1 MNGKKILISL
11 VAIMLLLSTILL
23 QSVSYAKSV
32 ETGKE
37 LIMGVLPLMENSTP
51 HMGYAI
57 NNPKTGNLGENK
69 TAAKI
74 WNIVKYTGE
83 TQYENP
89 NFYCVKAGVGFVR
102 GENETLRKAPYNLY
116 FNMKTEREEIK
127 KQGEQNGV
135 LKTLVESNFSENG
148 TTINQYNAILAV
160 LDMMYLPG
168 ESTENDKK
176 QIIFNAIKD
185 VVNKDES
192 EYKTNPSWEL
202 MNKAFELP
210 AGMYDI
216 DFIEENQPTKYSLRD
231 GWALTDN
238 EINAVNQ
245 AVLWYFSNYY
255 KVDETVT
262 NTYKETTEHETL
274 YDKVGQHTFSWLNY
288 TTDDETYH
296 VFTSSEDAV
305 GQGNNVN
312 PINSRAMQAG
322 ALYEYMISEA
332 KKNASQY
339 ENISQVSG
347 TPVTVDTKTLK
358 QENSGDN
365 YIIGPIHMTKKNPTP
380 FTIDFKVKNNGSEI
394 SNYQL
399 LNSQKQQVT
408 ATIESLVGSDFY
420 LSVPKDQVK
429 DFSIDINVKYNDKTM
444 TLWASSTNELTQ
456 PLVEVKTEEV
466 KEPVTL
472 KLEPLPEKFDL
483 KLIKRITAVNDK
495 PVAERIKSVDVSKL
509 NREVDANG
517 NLTETTAKYKMTK
530 DPVSV
535 VKGDIVTYT
544 FRVYNEGTID
554 GYAKEI
560 TEEIPEGLQFLGT
573 TVGEDMQP
581 ITDKEELAAVE
592 FNAQN
597 GWSYV
602 QGDMTKIKTTNLA
615 LHPIVNGQADTVSH
629 TENLIPAFGHN
640 DGTKTEQDLK
650 YKEISVKFKVTA
662 DLVGKAIRNEAA
674 ITNDTDKDGDP
685 IDDRDSKPEEWKK
698 DPDDEF
704 YDDDKKWPI
713 YKEDDEDYDNIIL
726 PSFDLALRKFIV
738 AVSKDETIEENEYL
752 KNANGSYKR
761 EPAVDTSKLNTVGA
775 DGKLITTADYNH
787 TKEPVIV
794 QANDIVVYMLRA
806 YNEGEVD
813 GYAAQIKDHLPPHL
827 EYVESDFN
835 KQYGWKVAEDGR
847 TVTTDYLSADEFLI
861 KKAEANESGK
871 IELSY
876 KEVPIMCRV
885 KETAPTSQ
893 NITNIADITKYLDA
907 SKNPVTDRD
916 SQENNVNLPADK
928 DLPGYKG
935 NETGSYVPGQQDDD
949 DFEKVVIK
957 IFDLALRKWVTE
969 AIVIENG
976 GQTVTQTGHDPW
988 DDPEDVVKVEL
999 HRKKLDEVVVKFRYS
1014 IRIYNQGEVEGYAK
1028 EITDYIPEGLKFVA
1042 EDNPGWVDEG
1052 NNVIS
1057 TKLLENTLLQP
1068 GESADVEVL
1077 LTWINN
1083 EDNMGVMTN
1092 TAEISIDDN
1101 PYDLPDID
1109 STPDNQKPG
1118 EDDIDDAPVMLSIS
1132 TGQARIYF
1140 TLGFV
1145 VLITVAGGVVLIK
1158 RYVL

>member
-1 MNGKKILISL
+1 MNGKKILMSL
-11 VAIMLLLSTILL
+11 VAIMLLASTILL
-23 QSVSYAKSV
+23 QNISYAKEV
-32 ETGKE
+32 EPGNERFMGISE
-37 LIMGVLPLMENSTP
+37 LMKDNEPNW
-51 HMGYAI
+51 GYAI
-57 NNPKTGNLGENK
+57 NNPKTGNNQGNDI

-74 WNIVKYTGE
+74 WEIIEYNGNTNIHKDP
-83 TQYENP
+83 NP
-89 NFYCVKAGVGFVR
+89 NLYCVKAGVGFLR
-102 GENETLRKAPYNLY
+102 NEDLERKEIYNRY
-116 FNMKTEREEIK
+116 YNMKTDKDEMIERNPNNE
-127 KQGEQNGV
+127 V
-135 LKTLVESNFSENG
+135 LKTLVRNFTEEDG

-160 LDMMYLPG
+160 LDMMYIPG
-168 ESTENDKK
+168 ESTDAEKK
-176 QIIFNAIKD
+176 EMIYKAIQNAY
-185 VVNKDES
+185 NNEQS
-192 EYKTNPSWEL
+192 QYNQRWEL
-202 MNKAFELP
+202 MNRAFQLP
-210 AGMYDI
+210 EGMYDS
-216 DFIEENQPTKYSLRD
+216 DFIEENQPTKYNLTD
-231 GWALTDN
+231 WALTEN

-245 AVLWYFSNYY
+245 AVLWYFTNYY
-255 KVDETVT
+255 KVDKTDT
-262 NTYKETTEHETL
+262 TTYKETTEHEML
-274 YDKVGQHTFSWLNY
+274 YDKVGQHSSTWLNY
-288 TTDDETYH
+288 TTDGENYQ
-296 VFTSSEDAV
+296 VFDSAND
-305 GQGNNVN
+305 NK
-312 PINSRAMQAG
+312 INSIVSRAMQAG

-332 KKNASQY
+332 KKNANQY

-358 QENSGDN
+358 QETSGDN
-365 YIIGPIHMTKKNPTP
+365 YIIGPIHMTKTNNPAP
-380 FTIDFKVKNNGSEI
+380 YTIDFKVKNNGSEI
-394 SNYQL
+394 SEYQL
-399 LNSQKQQVT
+399 LNSQKQPVANGT
-408 ATIESLVGSDFY
+408 TIESLVGNDFY
-420 LSVPKDQVK
+420 LLVSKNQVK

-444 TLWASSTNELTQ
+444 TLWASSTNNQAQ
-456 PLVEVKTEEV
+456 PLVEVKKEEV

-472 KLEPLPEKFDL
+472 KLEPLPERFDL
-483 KLIKRITAVNDK
+483 KLIKRITEVNGK
-495 PVAERIKSVDVSKL
+495 KVAERIKSVDVSKL

-560 TEEIPEGLQFLGT
+560 TEDIPEGLQFLGS
-573 TVGEDMQP
+573 TVGEDMNP
-581 ITDKEELAAVE
+581 ITDKDELAAVE

-602 QGDMTKIKTTNLA
+602 DGDMKKIKTTNLA

-629 TENLIPAFGHN
+629 TENLIPAFGYN

-650 YKEISVKFKVTA
+650 YQEISVKFKVTS

-674 ITNDTDKDGDP
+674 ITQDTDKDGNDVT
-685 IDDRDSKPEEWKK
+685 DRDSTPENWEK
-698 DPDDEF
+698 DPKDEF

-738 AVSKDETIEENEYL
+738 AVSKDETIEESEYL
-752 KNANGSYKR
+752 KNQNGSYKR
-761 EPAVDTSKLNTVGA
+761 EPVVDTSKLNTIGA
-775 DGKLITTADYNH
+775 DGKVITTAEYNH
-787 TKEPVIV
+787 TKEPIIV
-794 QANDIVVYMLRA
+794 QANDIVVYMLRV

-813 GYAAQIKDHLPPHL
+813 GYAAEIKDHLPPHL

-835 KQYGWKVAEDGR
+835 KKYGWKVSEDGR
-847 TVTTDYLSADEFLI
+847 TVTTDYLSQGEFLI
-861 KKAEANESGK
+861 KKAQANESGK
-871 IELSY
+871 IELDY
-876 KEVPIMCRV
+876 HEVPIMCKV
-885 KETAPTSQ
+885 KGTAPTSQ

-976 GQTVTQTGHDPW
+976 GQTVTQTGHDAW
-988 DDPEDVVKVEL
+988 DDPEAVVKVEL
-999 HRKKLDEVVVKFRYS
+999 HRKKLDQVVVKFRYS
-1014 IRIYNQGEVEGYAK
+1014 IRVYNQGEIEGYAK

-1068 GESADVEVL
+1068 GESAEVEVL

-1083 EDNMGVMTN
+1083 ENNMGVMTN

-1101 PYDLPDID
+1101 PYDVPDID

-1140 TLGFV
+1140 TLGFI
-1145 VLITVAGGVVLIK
+1145 VLITVAGGIVLIK